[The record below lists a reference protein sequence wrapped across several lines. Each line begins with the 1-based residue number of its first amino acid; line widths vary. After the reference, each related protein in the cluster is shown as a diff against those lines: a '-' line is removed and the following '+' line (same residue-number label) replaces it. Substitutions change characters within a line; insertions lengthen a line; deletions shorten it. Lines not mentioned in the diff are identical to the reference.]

1 MRELNSNRSRNFK
14 ISFAIIRF
22 MHDNWLLRRLVD
34 SSALLRSLGLKEGD
48 TVFEVGCGPGFY
60 TMGAAKVTGSKGTVY
75 AYDVN
80 PYAIRYV
87 RRKVKNAELDNVQVE
102 NKTATDTGLP
112 DTSID
117 FAFVVGIPHIVGGA
131 HSLLDEIAHVV
142 KSGGL
147 LAYRP
152 SRGNKDQLI
161 HDTKHR
167 RFHLECKKNRFLI
180 FRKAN

>member
-1 MRELNSNRSRNFK
+1 MRGLNSNRDRNFK

-22 MHDNWLLRRLVD
+22 MHDNRLLRRLVD
-34 SSALLRSLGLKEGD
+34 SAALFRSLGLKDGD

-87 RRKVKNAELDNVQVE
+87 CRKVKNAELDNVKVE
-102 NKTATDTGLP
+102 NKTATDTGFP
-112 DTSID
+112 DASID
-117 FAFVVGIPHIVGGA
+117 FAFVIGVPHIVGGA
-131 HSLLDEIAHVV
+131 HCLLDEIARVV
-142 KSGGL
+142 KPGGL

-180 FRKAN
+180 FQKDS

>member
-1 MRELNSNRSRNFK
+1 MRGSNSNRDRNFK
-14 ISFAIIRF
+14 ISFSIIRF
-22 MHDNWLLRRLVD
+22 MHDNWLLRQLVD
-34 SSALLRSLGLKEGD
+34 SAALLRSLGLKDGD

-60 TMGAAKVTGSKGTVY
+60 TMGAAKVTGSEGTVY

-87 RRKVKNAELDNVQVE
+87 RRKVKNAGFDNVKVE

-112 DTSID
+112 DASID
-117 FAFVVGIPHIVGGA
+117 FAFVVGVPHIVGGA
-131 HSLLDEIAHVV
+131 QCLLDEIARVV
-142 KSGGL
+142 KQGGL

-161 HDTKHR
+161 NDTKHR
-167 RFHLECKKNRFLI
+167 RFNLECKKNRFLI
-180 FRKAN
+180 FRKAI